1 MSKKLPEHLT
11 KGGPGDQYLGGGKV
25 DTSKWF
31 GDNRMNLSGLDK
43 RIKDQEIYFCAAP
56 FQLLYTDVKGDYGP
70 CSWADTDIFK
80 TNIKD
85 VSIKDWFENDKKLNQ
100 LRTEMTTPGSDLK
113 LTKKSCKSCIKQEK
127 EYGRSRRQASL
138 KIQTN
143 DVGIWPGIRKAVEAF
158 QHTGRGHIEH
168 KIFEV
173 QIKAFGN
180 QCNLDCYMCHT
191 YDSSTRTTT
200 LNSKELEG
208 QTVMNDYTVKH
219 GNDMKKLIASVK
231 GATLED
237 IVSQIAEIAPWIY
250 NLKLIGGEPLVMKQY
265 YKLLDAMVKSKYAN
279 QMFVKFQ
286 TNMSVL
292 GKGKYKITDYIKHFR
307 LFEFTVSLD
316 GIGKYDEYIRR
327 RSNWEDIVKNIK
339 TVKQYPNVQ
348 INVNGTISFLSVLRF
363 HQLIEWF
370 DNNKELFKQINWSNI
385 RGPAK
390 LCANVLPD
398 ELKKELIERYEN
410 FPDIQNVLKEDN
422 GGLSYL
428 DTIDYLLK
436 IDKYYEGTKW
446 EANLFDVYPELKKYN
461 GEKRVKKIYSV
472 ALNLHDHNTY
482 DGVYHNQRERH
493 TRFKHNL
500 PYHTEAYNHQSDI
513 LNVSDYRLN
522 DEFVEEYW
530 DKNKRDGT
538 NGILAFTYTFGGI
551 RKCKD
556 KLPQDVFDYD
566 PKKLWDYYLKDDL
579 YFIDHHQSHA
589 AYAFLNSGYKQSDIL
604 AIDGIGSKFR
614 CVFFDKDGNL
624 HDLSDKLPI
633 GWLWNHMSGLTGFG
647 TLGASKLMGKVGYG
661 KHSDYYYTVFDV
673 ILGGEITEKK
683 QEHFKEIDVAKHG
696 IDDLAYTLQEF
707 TLDKIRE
714 HVYPLKTCD
723 NLCIAGG
730 VAYNGYMNEE
740 FTKHYEN
747 VFVPPAVGDE
757 GQAIGT
763 YMHAD
768 YMLNKNIHQSNLYAG
783 KEYELD
789 FSFDAVTEKV
799 DYKEVAQAIADGKI
813 VGWFQGKSESG
824 NRALGNRSILAD
836 PRNPNI
842 KNIINHTIKMR
853 EDFRPFAPV
862 VLEENYKEYFDT
874 RGGPSPYMSRICKV
888 KTDKV
893 PGITHVDNTARIQT
907 INRKDNEKFY
917 DIVNEFYKIT
927 GIPMLLNTSFNCQE
941 PIVETPQQAIRTFKR
956 TALDMLIINN
966 FIVRKND

>member
-1 MSKKLPEHLT
+1 MNKLPKHLT
-11 KGGPGDQYLGGGKV
+11 KGGPGDKYLGDGKV
-25 DTSKWF
+25 DTSQWF
-31 GDNRMNLSGLDK
+31 KKPGIDVGPLEK
-43 RIKDQEIYFCAAP
+43 QIQDQDIFFCGAP
-56 FQLLYTDVKGDYGP
+56 FQLLYTDVTGSYAP
-70 CSWADTDIFK
+70 CSWAQHKPF
-80 TNIKD
+80 NSHIKN
-85 VSIKDWFENDKKLNQ
+85 VSIKDWFENDPKLNQ
-100 LRTEMTTPGSDLK
+100 LREEMVTPGSNLE
-113 LTKKSCKSCIKQEK
+113 LARVSCKSCIKQEK

-138 KIQTN
+138 KIQSN
-143 DVGIWPGIRKAVEAF
+143 DDGIWAGIRKAVNRYKE
-158 QHTGRGHIEH
+158 TKTGHI
-168 KIFEV
+168 KDRIFEV

-208 QTVMNDYTVKH
+208 QTVMNVWTLKH
-219 GNDMKKLIASVK
+219 GNDLKVNSIK
-231 GATLED
+231 GAPLQD
-237 IVSQIAEIAPWIY
+237 IIDQIADIAPYIY

-265 YKLLDAMVKSKYAN
+265 YQLLDAIIKTGHARHMKL
-279 QMFVKFQ
+279 KFQ

-292 GKGKYKITDYIKHFR
+292 GQGKYKITDYIRHFQ

-316 GIGKYDEYIRR
+316 GIGKTDEYIRR

-339 TVKQYPNVQ
+339 AVKQYPNVQ

-363 HQLIEWF
+363 YELINWF
-370 DNNKELFKQINWSNI
+370 DENKKLFKQINWSNI

-398 ELKKELIERYEN
+398 ELKKELISKYEN
-410 FPDIQNVLKEDN
+410 FPDIQNVLKQDN
-422 GGLSYL
+422 NGLSYL

-446 EANLFDVYPELKKYN
+446 EANLFDVFPELKKYN
-461 GEKRVKKIYSV
+461 GEKRVKKIYSI

-482 DGVYHNQRERH
+482 DGVFHNQRERY

-500 PYHTEAYNHQSDI
+500 PYHAEAYNHQSDI
-513 LNVSDYRLN
+513 LNPGDYRLN
-522 DEFVEEYW
+522 NEFVREYW
-530 DKNKRDGT
+530 DTNKRDGT
-538 NGILAFTYTFGGI
+538 NGILAFTYTYGGI
-551 RKCKD
+551 RMCKD
-556 KLPQDVFDYD
+556 MLPQDIFNYD
-566 PKKLWDYYLKDDL
+566 PKKLWDYYLKNDL

-624 HDLSDKLPI
+624 IDLSDKLPI

-661 KHSDYYYTVFDV
+661 KHSDYYYNVFET
-673 ILGGEITEKK
+673 ILAGEITEKK
-683 QEHFKEIDVAKHG
+683 QEHFKEIRLDS
-696 IDDLAYTLQEF
+696 IEDLAYTLQEF
-707 TLDKIRE
+707 TLDKIKE

-768 YMLNKNIHQSNLYAG
+768 YMLNKNIHKSETFAG
-783 KEYELD
+783 KEYEHNIG
-789 FSFDAVTEKV
+789 EKA
-799 DYKEVAQAIADGKI
+799 DYKMIAQSIADGKI

-842 KNIINHTIKMR
+842 KEIINDTIKLR
-853 EDFRPFAPV
+853 EDFRPFAPA
-862 VLEENYKEYFDT
+862 VLEEHYKEYFDT
-874 RGGPSPYMSRICKV
+874 RLPSPYMSRICKV

-893 PGITHVDNTARIQT
+893 PGITHIDNTARIQT
-907 INRKDNEKFY
+907 VNKEFNEKFY
-917 DIVNEFYKIT
+917 NIINEFYKIT
-927 GIPMLLNTSFNCQE
+927 GIPMLLNTSFNCRE
-941 PIVETPQQAIRTFKR
+941 PIVETPEHAIRTFKR
-956 TALDMLIINN
+956 TALDILVINDRV
-966 FIVRKND
+966 ICK

>member
-1 MSKKLPEHLT
+1 MTNKLPEHLT
-11 KGGPGDQYLGGGKV
+11 KGGPGDKYLGEGKI
-25 DTSKWF
+25 DTSSWF
-31 GDNRMNLSGLDK
+31 EDSHMDGQVGPFEK
-43 RIKDQEIYFCAAP
+43 QVKDQDIFFCGAP
-56 FQLLYTDVKGDYGP
+56 FQLLFTDIQGNYSP
-70 CSWADTDIFK
+70 CSWARSAEFGPNIRDT
-80 TNIKD
+80 
-85 VSIKDWFENDKKLNQ
+85 SIREWFENDPKLNQ
-100 LRTEMTTPGSDLK
+100 LRKEMTTPGSDLE
-113 LTKKSCKSCIKQEK
+113 LAKKSCVSCINQEK
-127 EYGRSRRQASL
+127 QYGRSRRQASL
-138 KIQTN
+138 KIQSQN
-143 DVGIWPGIRKAVEAF
+143 DGLWPGMREAVKLF
-158 QHTGRGHIEH
+158 KKTGKGHIAH
-168 KIFEV
+168 RIFEV

-208 QTVMNDYTVKH
+208 QTVMNNHTIRH
-219 GNDMKKLIASVK
+219 GNDVKLNSFK
-231 GATLED
+231 GQITD
-237 IVSQIAEIAPWIY
+237 IIDQIVEFAPYIY
-250 NLKLIGGEPLVMKQY
+250 NLKLIGGEPLVMKQFY
-265 YKLLDAMVKSKYAN
+265 QLLDAMIKTGHTDKMYC
-279 QMFVKFQ
+279 KFQ

-292 GKGKYKITDYIKHFR
+292 TQGKYKITDYIKHFK

-316 GIGKYDEYIRR
+316 GIGKTDEYIRR
-327 RSNWEDIVKNIK
+327 RSNWDDIVKNIK

-348 INVNGTISFLSVLRF
+348 VNVNGTISFLSVLRF
-363 HQLIEWF
+363 DELINWF
-370 DNNKELFKQINWSNI
+370 DENKKLFNQINWSNI

-398 ELKKELIERYEN
+398 DLKKELIDKYKN

-422 GGLSYL
+422 KGLSYL

-446 EANLFDVYPELKKYN
+446 ESHLFDVFPELKKYN

-500 PYHTEAYNHQSDI
+500 PYKAEAYNHQSDI
-513 LNVSDYRLN
+513 LNPSDYRLN
-522 DEFVEEYW
+522 NDFVREYW
-530 DKNKRDGT
+530 DTNKRDGT

-551 RKCKD
+551 RQCKD
-556 KLPQDVFDYD
+556 MLPQDIFDYD

-624 HDLSDKLPI
+624 IDLSDKLPI

-661 KHSDYYYTVFDV
+661 KHSDYYYETFET
-673 ILGGEITEKK
+673 ILAGEITEKK
-683 QEHFKEIDVAKHG
+683 QEHFKEIRLGGPYAGDKMYHAE
-696 IDDLAYTLQEF
+696 DLAYTLQEF

-714 HVYPLKTCD
+714 HVYPLKTCE

-740 FTKHYEN
+740 FTKHYNN

-768 YMLNKNIHQSNLYAG
+768 YTINKNIHKSETFAG
-783 KEYELD
+783 QEYEYNIG
-789 FSFDAVTEKV
+789 EKA
-799 DYKEVAQAIADGKI
+799 DYKMIAQAIADGKI

-836 PRNPNI
+836 PRNPDI
-842 KNIINHTIKMR
+842 KDIINDTIKLR
-853 EDFRPFAPV
+853 EDFRPFAPA
-862 VLEENYKEYFDT
+862 VLEEHYKEYFDT
-874 RGGPSPYMSRICKV
+874 RLPSPYMSRICKV

-907 INRKDNEKFY
+907 VNRKFNQKFY
-917 DIVNEFYKIT
+917 DIINEFYKIT

-941 PIVETPQQAIRTFKR
+941 PIVETPEHAIRTFKR
-956 TALDMLIINN
+956 TALDILVINDRV
-966 FIVRKND
+966 ICK